1 MLVAIGGIVTFV
13 AQSDADGTNDH
24 VTNGKITVNLNY
36 GISWEVPT
44 TVDAYNGAIALD
56 RSLGTSIPHVIDMN
70 LYTTDSYGYVSV
82 NYQYGAITSINN
94 IAASGDNVWNVFVLN
109 ESGSWV
115 KAVDSLGWY
124 KPFGD
129 YDLSHRTANI
139 AVVYGTESGAQAKI
153 NSFSPSVTS
162 SIVPVTDIVGNDNFK
177 MSFYVKVSQNADVQA
192 ALEDEEMSVSG
203 CGSITAAMIN
213 EGTNVTGY
221 GSDLYLALKNAFPG
235 KVTGQDAVPCQSNGS
250 YNTVYSWISTFLD
263 LSTIQVTGKSTPT
276 DYSDDSWAWW
286 IEYSAYSVGD
296 SGNVTGTVSNFA
308 LGLYSTIS
316 DAPLSTDRY
325 ALYFGIGGM

>member
-13 AQSDADGTNDH
+13 AQSDADGTNDQ

-177 MSFYVKVSQNADVQA
+177 VTFYVKVSQEDNVKA
-192 ALEDEEMSVSG
+192 ALDSEGMSVSG
-203 CGSITAAMIN
+203 SGAITSTMIN
-213 EGTNVTGY
+213 EGAYVTGY

-235 KVTGQDAVPCQSNGS
+235 KVSGQDVVPYVSSGGYS
-250 YNTVYSWISTFLD
+250 TVYSWINSFLG
-263 LSTIQVTGKSTPT
+263 LYSVQVEGKDTPSNYT
-276 DYSDDSWAWW
+276 DDSWAWW
-286 IEYSAYSVGD
+286 IEYSSYSVVSGGD
-296 SGNVTGTVSNFA
+296 VTGSVSNFA
-308 LGLYSTIS
+308 LGLYSPIS
-316 DAPLSTDRY
+316 DAPLTLDTY
-325 ALYFGIGGM
+325 ALYFGIGSM

>member
-13 AQSDADGTNDH
+13 AQSDADGTNDQ
-24 VTNGKITVNLNY
+24 VTNGRITVNLNY

-153 NSFSPSVTS
+153 NAFTPTITS
-162 SIVPVTDIVGNDNFK
+162 SIIPVENIVGNDSFK
-177 MSFYVKVSQNADVQA
+177 VTFYVKVSQSPDVQA
-192 ALEDEEMSVSG
+192 ALDDASISVSG
-203 CGSITAAMIN
+203 TETTTSAMIN
-213 EGTNVTGY
+213 DGVYVTGF

-235 KVTGQDAVPCQSNGS
+235 KINGQDVVPCVSSGG
-250 YNTVYSWISTFLD
+250 YSTIYGWINSFLD
-263 LSTIQVTGKSTPT
+263 LHSIQVDGKDTPS
-276 DYSDDSWAWW
+276 DYTDDSWAWW
-286 IEYSAYSVGD
+286 IEYSSYSVGT
-296 SGNVTGTVSNFA
+296 SGDVTGTISNFS
-308 LGLYSTIS
+308 LGLYSPIS
-316 DAPLSTDRY
+316 DAPLTIDTY
-325 ALYFGIGGM
+325 ALYFSIASM